1 MAAVMLRQRIERTM
15 SPEELA
21 GPAGHWLP
29 ADVGVHYTGVAGLLN
44 LLVILDAVARGDRGS
59 SSRRHPHQVPAPSP

>member
-1 MAAVMLRQRIERTM
+1 M

-44 LLVILDAVARGDRGS
+44 LLVILDAVARADRGGAA
-59 SSRRHPHQVPAPSP
+59 RRQPQQPAAAASP